1 MAHYYFDMAD
11 AGTFYDEDGLV
22 YKDDAEAKHQAM
34 CALKLSFAADVVPS
48 ADSCQAFTILVSN
61 AKREAIYSATLTV
74 SGSTVSPE
82 RLERGAWWRCLRSHG
97 SSKGAW

>member
-1 MAHYYFDMAD
+1 
-11 AGTFYDEDGLV
+11 
-22 YKDDAEAKHQAM
+22 M
-34 CALKLSFAADVVPS
+34 CALTAYAADVVPS

-82 RLERGAWWRCLRSHG
+82 R
-97 SSKGAW
+97 